1 MLAHM
6 KTEMPTQNVS
16 NPPLIPK
23 GRIGR
28 FVFEQEIGHGS
39 VGIVYLFRDP
49 MIGRKVAIKVLN
61 PQMPANQRQLFEKQ
75 FIQEARAAGRLNHPN
90 IVTVYDA
97 DKSGELLFIVME
109 FLEGKE
115 LRDMLA
121 SGHQFSY
128 KQIAD
133 MIGRIANALDYAH
146 EHGVIHRDIK
156 PTNIFVTDSGA
167 PKVLDFGIAS
177 ASRQMSDADATI
189 GNGEVEERRLM
200 GTPNYMS
207 PEQTKSETVDA
218 RSDIFSL
225 GVVLYQMLCGQL
237 PFRAPDIPGLLHAIA
252 HDAPI
257 PPQEIKADVPLR
269 LARIA
274 GKALAKKPADRYQHA
289 SEMAR
294 DLNRYLEKERT
305 ERLMAKIQNPALQN
319 VADSTLNEALKSKN
333 RSLMQRLNLP
343 PWALVAALGASLVLI
358 VVLWMTVQSNSHR
371 SATTPALAEAATPA
385 STPAVALPLNASD
398 TLAASTPSAQTTPTG
413 SEAKQ
418 DESSKPNAEQLDAL
432 AKQAAAD
439 AKAEKAKA
447 AKAAKLKAA
456 ATPIKVEAA
465 PVSTGSVAIAVSPWG
480 EVYVDGQ
487 AKGVAPP
494 LTRLTLPVGKHKVEI
509 RNGDESYVANVEV
522 STEKEA
528 KISHRF

>member
-1 MLAHM
+1 M
-6 KTEMPTQNVS
+6 KTEMPTQNVT

-28 FVFEQEIGHGS
+28 FVFEQEIGAGS

-133 MIGRIANALDYAH
+133 MVGRIANALDYAH

-156 PTNIFVTDSGA
+156 PTNIFVTDNGA

-189 GNGEVEERRLM
+189 GNSEVEERRLM

-257 PPQEIKADVPLR
+257 PPQEIKPDVPLR

-305 ERLMAKIQNPALQN
+305 ERLMAKIQNPAAQN
-319 VADSTLNEALKSKN
+319 AADSTLNEALKSKN
-333 RSLMQRLNLP
+333 RTLMQRLNLP
-343 PWALVAALGASLVLI
+343 PWTLAAAIGASLVLI

-371 SATTPALAEAATPA
+371 SAAKPLLAEAATSASA
-385 STPAVALPLNASD
+385 STPAPAAALPTAASD
-398 TLAASTPSAQTTPTG
+398 ALATSAPSVQTSVTG
-413 SEAKQ
+413 SEAKL
-418 DESSKPNAEQLDAL
+418 DESPKPNAEQLDAL
-432 AKQAAAD
+432 AKQAVAE

-456 ATPIKVEAA
+456 AAPIKAEAA
-465 PVSTGSVAIAVSPWG
+465 PVSMGSVAIAVSPWG
-480 EVYVDGQ
+480 EVYVNGQ

-494 LTRLTLPVGKHKVEI
+494 LTKLTLPIGKHKVEI